1 MVFPL
6 CAQRLPSFFPY
17 SPLFLVSSG
26 SKFSLGTKYQ
36 RMHARSIQ
44 TILTAFL
51 YFFIAPLQAQ
61 TQLVA
66 DDFEGN
72 GTINSWTGD
81 DCEVLTGFANPSLSG
96 INTSAKVLRYR
107 DQGGQYANI
116 RFDVGNNFDL
126 SVNRTFKFKIY
137 VPSSG
142 LIGAQTNQVS
152 LKLQD
157 ASLGS
162 PWTTQCEIIKPI
174 QLNVWQEVSFNFGQ
188 DTWANFD
195 LSSPPPTQRLDF
207 NRVLIQVNGE
217 NNNAQVT
224 AFIDDFLYDGTV
236 QGEQVFNNLVWAD
249 EFETDGPVNSSKW
262 FHQTQ
267 LPASGGWHNNEVQ
280 HYTNRTANS
289 FVSNG
294 TLKIVAKRE
303 NFTSQGVTKAF
314 TSARLNSKFAFT
326 YGKIE
331 FRAKL
336 LNGVGTWPALW
347 TLGKNINEAGAYWQ
361 TQGFGTTGWPACGEI
376 DVMEHWGTNP
386 NFVQSATHTPSSF
399 GGTVNKGGQQVPT
412 AFTEFHTY
420 AVEWHPKRLIFS
432 VDGQVHYIYKP
443 TFQNPDTWPFTAAQ
457 YLIMNIAI
465 EPGIAPSF
473 SQGTMELDYVRV
485 YQASPTS
492 VQKTAS
498 VARSIQ
504 LFPNPVEN
512 ELQLEVSD
520 AFAGK
525 LNLQILNS
533 EGRLVRFTDA
543 WVSEGVCRFP
553 QLGTLP
559 SGLYVLRVSAEGQD
573 PQVLRFVKE

>member
-1 MVFPL
+1 MM
-6 CAQRLPSFFPY
+6 LPKLPILAIGFLLLSF
-17 SPLFLVSSG
+17 S
-26 SKFSLGTKYQ
+26 T
-36 RMHARSIQ
+36 
-44 TILTAFL
+44 T
-51 YFFIAPLQAQ
+51 QAQ
-61 TQLVA
+61 NQLVT

-72 GTINSWTGD
+72 GTINSWSGD
-81 DCEVLTGFANPSLSG
+81 DCEVLTGFANPNPVGL
-96 INTSAKVLRYR
+96 NTSAKVLRYR
-107 DQGGQYANI
+107 DQGGLYANI

-142 LIGAQTNQVS
+142 LVGPQTNQVS

-157 ASLGS
+157 GTLGS

-174 QLNVWQEVSFNFGQ
+174 VLNQWQEVSFNFGQ

-195 LSSPPPTQRLDF
+195 PNSGPPTQRIDF

-217 NNNAQVT
+217 NNTSQVT
-224 AFIDDFLYDGTV
+224 AFIDDFSYDGTI
-236 QGEQVFNNLVWAD
+236 QGEPVFNNLVWAD

-267 LPASGGWHNNEVQ
+267 LPTSGGWHNNELQ

-294 TLKIVAKRE
+294 TLKMVAKRE

-326 YGKIE
+326 YGKVE

-399 GGTVNKGGQQVPT
+399 GATVNKGGQQLPT
-412 AFTEFHTY
+412 AFTQFHTY
-420 AVEWHPKRLIFS
+420 TVEWYPKRLIFS
-432 VDGQVHYIYKP
+432 VDGQVHYIY
-443 TFQNPDTWPFTAAQ
+443 NPPVKNAETWPFTAAQ
-457 YLIMNIAI
+457 YLLMNIAI
-465 EPGIAPSF
+465 EPGIAGSF
-473 SQGTMELDYVRV
+473 TQGTMEIDYVRI
-485 YQASPTS
+485 YQPSPTS
-492 VQKTAS
+492 VESDFSDQQVVS
-498 VARSIQ
+498 VY
-504 LFPNPVEN
+504 PNPVQN
-512 ELQLEVSD
+512 ELNLDLPSAFSGMVAVEILHPDGRRVESRTLQVSHGEAQLENL
-520 AFAGK
+520 GK
-525 LNLQILNS
+525 
-533 EGRLVRFTDA
+533 
-543 WVSEGVCRFP
+543 
-553 QLGTLP
+553 LP
-559 SGLYVLRVSAEGQD
+559 SGVYFLKLKSTQMRA
-573 PQVLRFVKE
+573 QVLRFVKQ